1 MERSLRHGMCA
12 KGSLHTCCC
21 WMAVLLL
28 GHCCRLQHH
37 RTTMRNADKTN
48 GEKTQESF
56 YEDTKVIKLAPV
68 DLACYFILLPLNTL
82 HQQHSLTFL
91 DLGQIC
97 PMAFLGIPSPS
108 TKKLVNFKVRYP
120 WVQLQSQATEEAKFK
135 LLRKSNHNWIKI
147 SWDHFHKVKSTLH
160 SRNVSCA
167 IMLFS
172 I

>member
-21 WMAVLLL
+21 MAV
-28 GHCCRLQHH
+28 CCLATAPGSN
-37 RTTMRNADKTN
+37 TTALPVRNADKTN

-82 HQQHSLTFL
+82 HQQHSFTFL

-108 TKKLVNFKVRYP
+108 TKKLVNFKVIGMY
-120 WVQLQSQATEEAKFK
+120 VCIL
-135 LLRKSNHNWIKI
+135 
-147 SWDHFHKVKSTLH
+147 TLVYR
-160 SRNVSCA
+160 S
-167 IMLFS
+167 
-172 I
+172 